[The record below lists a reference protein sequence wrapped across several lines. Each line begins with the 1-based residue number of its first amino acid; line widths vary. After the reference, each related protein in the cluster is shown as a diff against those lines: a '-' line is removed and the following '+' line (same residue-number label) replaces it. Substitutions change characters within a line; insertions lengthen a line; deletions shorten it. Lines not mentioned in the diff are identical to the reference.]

1 MSRLYQPV
9 RILFL
14 MLMIVAPLTLF
25 SQISDQEA
33 LQEAMKYKNSGMS
46 QQQIFLELTKKGVT
60 GEQLQR
66 IQSQTGSA
74 APVSVP
80 PTISSASTDA
90 ARVSEEIAPTQP
102 THTSERVY
110 GQGLFSKSNL
120 TFEPNMNLPTPANYV
135 IGPGDEIII
144 DVWGDSEMN
153 LRYKVAPDGHITVP
167 GLGRIQLNGMQVEQA
182 TSRIRGAFAQI
193 YSDLESAEPHT
204 FLAISLGNLRS
215 IQINVMGEVN
225 TPGTYT
231 LSSFAT
237 AFHALYAAGGIN
249 DIGSLRNIRV
259 FRNGKTAATIDVYD
273 YLMHGDNT
281 GDINLQEGD
290 IVMVD
295 PYTVQVQITGNV
307 RRPTRYELKG
317 DETISDL
324 IGFAGGF
331 RGNAYRSSLNVSRSG
346 SLERENFTL
355 MEGDYSSFILQDN
368 DVVSVGEILDKS
380 ANAVAISGA
389 INRPGDYAIGDKVNT
404 VRDLVTTAGGPTG
417 DAFLS
422 RVLLNREKEDLT
434 RSIES
439 IDLHA
444 LLEGNIPDIVLRKN
458 DRLFVPSVNRL
469 TESRTIYVGGEV
481 QDGGTF
487 SFADNMSVEDAIL
500 RAGGLNEAA
509 SEAKIDVYRRIKD
522 PMSTS
527 KSTETVQSFT
537 FSLENGLMGSDVKSF
552 LLEPYDQVVVRRSP
566 GYEAQRSATISG
578 QVLFGGSYAITSRD
592 ERLSSLVERA
602 GGLTD
607 QAYIKGARLMRN
619 LTDSEL
625 ARTRQALELKED
637 MQDEEVEIDTHIVTQ
652 RPVGIDL
659 AKALKNPG
667 GVHDIILQAG
677 DVLTIPTN
685 DGTVTI
691 SGGVLYP
698 NKVTFTKNMKLGGYI
713 SQAGGY
719 SRLAMKTK
727 PFVVYQNGK
736 VASGRWAKIEPG
748 CEIVVPE
755 RPEREPMSLQNWV
768 AIGTSV
774 ATLSALIAN
783 LLK

>member
-1 MSRLYQPV
+1 
-9 RILFL
+9 
-14 MLMIVAPLTLF
+14 
-25 SQISDQEA
+25 
-33 LQEAMKYKNSGMS
+33 
-46 QQQIFLELTKKGVT
+46 
-60 GEQLQR
+60 
-66 IQSQTGSA
+66 
-74 APVSVP
+74 
-80 PTISSASTDA
+80 
-90 ARVSEEIAPTQP
+90 
-102 THTSERVY
+102 
-110 GQGLFSKSNL
+110 
-120 TFEPNMNLPTPANYV
+120 
-135 IGPGDEIII
+135 
-144 DVWGDSEMN
+144 
-153 LRYKVAPDGHITVP
+153 
-167 GLGRIQLNGMQVEQA
+167 
-182 TSRIRGAFAQI
+182 
-193 YSDLESAEPHT
+193 
-204 FLAISLGNLRS
+204 
-215 IQINVMGEVN
+215 
-225 TPGTYT
+225 
-231 LSSFAT
+231 
-237 AFHALYAAGGIN
+237 
-249 DIGSLRNIRV
+249 
-259 FRNGKTAATIDVYD
+259 
-273 YLMHGDNT
+273 
-281 GDINLQEGD
+281 
-290 IVMVD
+290 
-295 PYTVQVQITGNV
+295 
-307 RRPTRYELKG
+307 
-317 DETISDL
+317 
-324 IGFAGGF
+324 
-331 RGNAYRSSLNVSRSG
+331 
-346 SLERENFTL
+346 
-355 MEGDYSSFILQDN
+355 
-368 DVVSVGEILDKS
+368 
-380 ANAVAISGA
+380 
-389 INRPGDYAIGDKVNT
+389 
-404 VRDLVTTAGGPTG
+404 
-417 DAFLS
+417 
-422 RVLLNREKEDLT
+422 
-434 RSIES
+434 
-439 IDLHA
+439 
-444 LLEGNIPDIVLRKN
+444 
-458 DRLFVPSVNRL
+458 
-469 TESRTIYVGGEV
+469 
-481 QDGGTF
+481 
-487 SFADNMSVEDAIL
+487 
-500 RAGGLNEAA
+500 
-509 SEAKIDVYRRIKD
+509 
-522 PMSTS
+522 
-527 KSTETVQSFT
+527 
-537 FSLENGLMGSDVKSF
+537 MGSDVKSF

-652 RPVGIDL
+652 RPIGIDL